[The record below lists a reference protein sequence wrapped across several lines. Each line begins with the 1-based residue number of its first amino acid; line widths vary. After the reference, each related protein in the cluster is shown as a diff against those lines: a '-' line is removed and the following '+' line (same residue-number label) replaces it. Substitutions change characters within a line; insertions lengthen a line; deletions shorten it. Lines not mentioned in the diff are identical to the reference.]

1 MAAQLMTQTEFARH
15 RGVGKSAVSN
25 WKRDGMVVFAEGE
38 GGRLFVD
45 VVRSDAKLNAKLDPV
60 RGRPTAAASLPPSA
74 LLLEDAAAA
83 QLLPIGT
90 GESLQ
95 SVRMDL
101 IRRQSTGHALKN
113 AQTAGEL
120 AAISE
125 LEQRASAIGR
135 AARERVQAF
144 LRGEAE
150 RLAAE
155 RDIRVIMAL
164 LEQGIDRVFADL
176 ADAAEAGEFA
186 DTEEPELEAQAEAEL
201 EAAIAADEEQAA

>member
-1 MAAQLMTQTEFARH
+1 MAGLMTQSEFARH

-25 WKRDGMVVFAEGE
+25 WKKDGHLVLAEGTD
-38 GGRLFVD
+38 GRLYVD
-45 VVRSDAKLNAKLDPV
+45 AARTDARLNARLDPM
-60 RGRPTAAASLPPSA
+60 RGRPTAAAAAPAAALPFD
-74 LLLEDAAAA
+74 EVAAAA
-83 QLLPIGT
+83 PIGA
-90 GESLQ
+90 GDSLQ
-95 SVRMDL
+95 TVRMEL

-120 AAISE
+120 AAVGE

-155 RDIRVIMAL
+155 RDIRVIMSL
-164 LEQGIDRVFADL
+164 LEEGIDRVFADL

-186 DTEEPELEAQAEAEL
+186 ETEEPELEAQAEAEL
-201 EAAIAADEEQAA
+201 EAAIVADEEQAA